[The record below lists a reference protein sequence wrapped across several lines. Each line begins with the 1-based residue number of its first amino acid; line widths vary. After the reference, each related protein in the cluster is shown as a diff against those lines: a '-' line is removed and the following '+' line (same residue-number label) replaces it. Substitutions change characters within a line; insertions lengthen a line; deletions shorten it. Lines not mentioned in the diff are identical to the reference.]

1 MEYTPGVYKGTDY
14 HEGEHNDHVSNAP
27 RRSNTTFADMEHVP
41 YRDLSDSKFIIF
53 PLLGSSQDSDGND
66 VGNVTVVRE
75 VVTPRTVVGVRYY
88 NLMGV
93 ESEQPFDGLNI
104 VVTTYSDGSRTS
116 KKVLR

>member
-1 MEYTPGVYKGTDY
+1 MIPRSAAALSYYLTMSVFPLIICLYT
-14 HEGEHNDHVSNAP
+14 
-27 RRSNTTFADMEHVP
+27 
-41 YRDLSDSKFIIF
+41 
-53 PLLGSSQDSDGND
+53 LLGSSQDSDGND